1 MFCLSICLYICLSIC
16 LSIHPSVRLSVCL
29 QIHHKKE
36 PRNRYTETDDR
47 PDIVVFDTDNGKNI
61 DLDISLA
68 HPWSKDVIKLA
79 AREQG
84 FAAKRREDRKKTKY
98 EQELLPG
105 GSAPNMIPLVYEHFG
120 HWGSE
125 AESFLCHLA
134 KKSRNAEGQQN
145 TVEFLNYWRRRFSV
159 SLQRCNAKV
168 VLKKI
173 SRLSCGVNEECRLF
187 DRDIHISVH

>member
-1 MFCLSICLYICLSIC
+1 MHLLKVTVGYTKCVCSCMCVFVR
-16 LSIHPSVRLSVCL
+16 PSVCLSVC
-29 QIHHKKE
+29 
-36 PRNRYTETDDR
+36 
-47 PDIVVFDTDNGKNI
+47 
-61 DLDISLA
+61 
-68 HPWSKDVIKLA
+68 
-79 AREQG
+79 
-84 FAAKRREDRKKTKY
+84 
-98 EQELLPG
+98 
-105 GSAPNMIPLVYEHFG
+105 PNMIPLVYEHFG

>member
-1 MFCLSICLYICLSIC
+1 MWSHNRI
-16 LSIHPSVRLSVCL
+16 LSVWSECLNDL

-36 PRNRYTETDDR
+36 PRNRYTETDD
-47 PDIVVFDTDNGKNI
+47 IVVFDTDSGKNI
-61 DLDISLA
+61 DLDISLV

-79 AREQG
+79 ARDQG

-105 GSAPNMIPLVYEHFG
+105 GSAPNMIPLVYKHFG
-120 HWGSE
+120 HWGPE

-134 KKSRNAEGQQN
+134 KKSHNVEGQQN

-173 SRLSCGVNEECRLF
+173 SRLSCGVNEDFLTETF
-187 DRDIHISVH
+187 ISQFTR

>member
-1 MFCLSICLYICLSIC
+1 MLDVLTRCHAVLCPLGCPGRLYPMRKKVVTLGSSEVFCLSV
-16 LSIHPSVRLSVCL
+16 PLSVCPFVCL
-29 QIHHKKE
+29 S
-36 PRNRYTETDDR
+36 
-47 PDIVVFDTDNGKNI
+47 VC
-61 DLDISLA
+61 
-68 HPWSKDVIKLA
+68 
-79 AREQG
+79 
-84 FAAKRREDRKKTKY
+84 
-98 EQELLPG
+98 
-105 GSAPNMIPLVYEHFG
+105 

-134 KKSRNAEGQQN
+134 KKSRNVEGQQN

-173 SRLSCGVNEECRLF
+173 SRLSCGENEECRLF

>member
-1 MFCLSICLYICLSIC
+1 M
-16 LSIHPSVRLSVCL
+16 VC
-29 QIHHKKE
+29 
-36 PRNRYTETDDR
+36 
-47 PDIVVFDTDNGKNI
+47 
-61 DLDISLA
+61 
-68 HPWSKDVIKLA
+68 PWSKDVIKLA

-134 KKSRNAEGQQN
+134 KKSSNVEGQQN
-145 TVEFLNYWRRRFSV
+145 TVEFLNYWHRRFSV

-173 SRLSCGVNEECRLF
+173 SRLSCGENEECRLF

>member
-1 MFCLSICLYICLSIC
+1 MAFLVCAVVLCIVMAGATDAPLEQGRINQ
-16 LSIHPSVRLSVCL
+16 LSVCL
-29 QIHHKKE
+29 
-36 PRNRYTETDDR
+36 
-47 PDIVVFDTDNGKNI
+47 
-61 DLDISLA
+61 SL
-68 HPWSKDVIKLA
+68 S
-79 AREQG
+79 
-84 FAAKRREDRKKTKY
+84 
-98 EQELLPG
+98 G

-134 KKSRNAEGQQN
+134 KKSRNVEGQQN

-159 SLQRCNAKV
+159 SLQRCNTKV

-173 SRLSCGVNEECRLF
+173 SRLSCGVNEESRLF